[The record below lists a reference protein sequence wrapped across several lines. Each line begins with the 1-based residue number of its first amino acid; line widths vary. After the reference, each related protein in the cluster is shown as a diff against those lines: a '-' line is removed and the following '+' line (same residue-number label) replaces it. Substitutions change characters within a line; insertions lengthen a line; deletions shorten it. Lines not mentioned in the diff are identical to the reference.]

1 MKNVQ
6 TLQHLLTMVIKL
18 RNLIPQMNK
27 RNKRQSL
34 EENLL
39 VVKLLL
45 QLKKRIHKN
54 RNNLQRGLR
63 KLKLKQQDRQK
74 QKLKQQDRHK
84 QKLKQQVPLNRQQQR
99 PYQGKR
105 LKPQLLKD
113 LRMLLLL
120 NLHKLNKVKNL
131 LKITVW

>member
-1 MKNVQ
+1 MKNVL
-6 TLQHLLTMVIKL
+6 TLQHLLIMVMKL

-74 QKLKQQDRHK
+74 QMLKLLDRQKQMLKRPDRQKQMLKLLDRQKQMLKLLDRQKKLK
-84 QKLKQQVPLNRQQQR
+84 
-99 PYQGKR
+99 
-105 LKPQLLKD
+105 
-113 LRMLLLL
+113 
-120 NLHKLNKVKNL
+120 
-131 LKITVW
+131 

>member
-6 TLQHLLTMVIKL
+6 TLQHLLIMVMKL

-27 RNKRQSL
+27 RNKRQPL

-63 KLKLKQQDRQK
+63 KLKQQDRQKQKLKQQDRQK
-74 QKLKQQDRHK
+74 QKLKQQDRQQQKLKLLDK
-84 QKLKQQVPLNRQQQR
+84 QKQMLKLLDRKLKLKQQDR
-99 PYQGKR
+99 
-105 LKPQLLKD
+105 
-113 LRMLLLL
+113 
-120 NLHKLNKVKNL
+120 
-131 LKITVW
+131 

>member
-6 TLQHLLTMVIKL
+6 TLQHLLIMVMKL

-27 RNKRQSL
+27 RNKRQPL

-63 KLKLKQQDRQK
+63 KLKQQDRQK
-74 QKLKQQDRHK
+74 QKLKQQDRQQQKLKLLDK
-84 QKLKQQVPLNRQQQR
+84 QKQMLKLLDRKLKLKQQDR
-99 PYQGKR
+99 
-105 LKPQLLKD
+105 
-113 LRMLLLL
+113 
-120 NLHKLNKVKNL
+120 
-131 LKITVW
+131 

>member
-39 VVKLLL
+39 VVKLLQ

-74 QKLKQQDRHK
+74 QKLKQQDRQQQKLKLLDK
-84 QKLKQQVPLNRQQQR
+84 QKQMLKLLDSKLKLKQQDR
-99 PYQGKR
+99 
-105 LKPQLLKD
+105 
-113 LRMLLLL
+113 
-120 NLHKLNKVKNL
+120 
-131 LKITVW
+131 